1 MSLRIL
7 VLAAIVGF
15 FPSASAAQS
24 TQGDVS
30 RPSETNGPLQAATTP
45 LTGTQTDMS
54 FAGIEVL
61 TDMQGIDFMPYL
73 ARVRR
78 DVRYNWYAVIP
89 EGAAM
94 KKGTLAI
101 EFAIRKNGRIA
112 GMKLVSSSGDIAL
125 DRAAWGGVIA
135 SEPFPVLPLE
145 FKGEYLALRLRFYYN
160 PTSSELAKAGNLPPS
175 AAIQP
180 NSIPLPESTN
190 TPLNAPGPSS
200 LFVPAVLRAYES
212 ESMAPKYPK
221 KAREAK
227 VEGVVRLDAE
237 IDRKGKVAEIKII
250 EGPPVLAEASVH
262 AVRNWRFYP
271 AQRDGNLVG
280 DHAMI
285 RVDFQLNEKKVLAR
299 VEADAL
305 PVPVK

>member
-1 MSLRIL
+1 
-7 VLAAIVGF
+7 
-15 FPSASAAQS
+15 
-24 TQGDVS
+24 
-30 RPSETNGPLQAATTP
+30 
-45 LTGTQTDMS
+45 
-54 FAGIEVL
+54 
-61 TDMQGIDFMPYL
+61 
-73 ARVRR
+73 
-78 DVRYNWYAVIP
+78 
-89 EGAAM
+89 
-94 KKGTLAI
+94 
-101 EFAIRKNGRIA
+101 
-112 GMKLVSSSGDIAL
+112 
-125 DRAAWGGVIA
+125 
-135 SEPFPVLPLE
+135 
-145 FKGEYLALRLRFYYN
+145 
-160 PTSSELAKAGNLPPS
+160 
-175 AAIQP
+175 
-180 NSIPLPESTN
+180 
-190 TPLNAPGPSS
+190 
-200 LFVPAVLRAYES
+200 
-212 ESMAPKYPK
+212 MAPKYPK